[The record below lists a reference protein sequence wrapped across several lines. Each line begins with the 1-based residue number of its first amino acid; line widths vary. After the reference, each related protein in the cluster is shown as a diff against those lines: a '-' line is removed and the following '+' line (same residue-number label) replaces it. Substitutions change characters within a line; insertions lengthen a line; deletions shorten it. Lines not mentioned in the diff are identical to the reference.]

1 MPPTYYIPESRF
13 NDDLR
18 RQLAETHERNVAM
31 NDPAAFARR
40 KNAMRDA
47 EMERQRILHGDFA
60 QQAALQKALQGTWDR
75 RAQQERDVQGTFG
88 ERAAEARALQG
99 TWDQRAQQERD
110 VQGTFQGREEGLE
123 RRHEAQLAAEMER
136 AKLAE
141 EGASWRRMYEPTH
154 YGQEITVD
162 DEGNT
167 IHRTV
172 PFQYGQ
178 RMGQQGE
185 VNPILPQVAPR
196 GFNDVN
202 HLLKAYD
209 SLPED
214 QRSQFLKETGAQYPD
229 LYKQA
234 RNEMAKRM
242 KAGAGPN
249 PLMATTPAAP
259 SPSAPALPAQ
269 PEQPRST
276 ALPGSRVKRDI
287 ETPYYPPTANIGGDI
302 NPMLFRTPSAPQYSP
317 PDTTSYITRGGLE
330 PNLQPGAPMPSFNT
344 GTRRAMP
351 TPATYEPPVR
361 HPMPSPN
368 PMVRQPMPTLPE
380 PDITP
385 TAIQPR
391 QPEAPQAYL
400 PRRSRNVIASLQS
413 QMNEP
418 SLLDRSRWKKPRS
431 SLIVG

>member
-13 NDDLR
+13 DDDLR
-18 RQLAETHERNVAM
+18 RRLAETHERNVAM

-123 RRHEAQLAAEMER
+123 RRQGAQLAAEMER

-178 RMGQQGE
+178 RIDQQAE
-185 VNPILPQVAPR
+185 AEPILPQVAPK

-202 HLLKAYD
+202 HLLAVYENV
-209 SLPED
+209 PQN
-214 QRSQFLKETGAQYPD
+214 QRSQFLTEAGAQYPD
-229 LYKQA
+229 LFKQA
-234 RNEMAKRM
+234 RNEMAKRS
-242 KAGAGPN
+242 KTGAGPN
-249 PLMATTPAAP
+249 PTMATAPAAAASVQVP
-259 SPSAPALPAQ
+259 IPTVPPKPATSPAASVA
-269 PEQPRST
+269 
-276 ALPGSRVKRDI
+276 RVKRDI
-287 ETPYYPPTANIGGDI
+287 ETPYYPPTVSGGDT
-302 NPMLFRTPSAPQYSP
+302 NALTFREPSAPQYSP

-344 GTRRAMP
+344 GIRRAMP

-361 HPMPSPN
+361 HPMPSSN

-380 PDITP
+380 PDMTP